1 MSQHAQD
8 LSTNIKEQI
17 LSQKK
22 QIAKE
27 RRRLI
32 IRRTWQNKMVVIGG
46 AIIFI
51 MTMIAIFAPF
61 IAPYSPL
68 ELEAINRLKPPSADH
83 WFGTDD
89 VGRDLF
95 SRVIYGTRVSVFV
108 ATLAAIIAAFIGL
121 IIGIYAAYY
130 KTLDH
135 ILMRI
140 TDGLMAFP
148 SILLAI
154 AIMAVMGP
162 KTINV
167 VIAIVIVETPAVARV
182 VRSAALVIK
191 EQTFIEAAK
200 SQGASNLRIL
210 WNHIVPNVITPLT
223 VQITYVFSVSM
234 IIEAALSFL
243 GAGIP
248 APNPSWGNILYD
260 GKTVIQTAWWMT
272 IFPGLFLLLAV
283 LGANLLGDGI
293 RDLIDPNTKN
303 VKKLKKTRR
312 KA

>member
-1 MSQHAQD
+1 MSQQE
-8 LSTNIKEQI
+8 LSAEMNNEI
-17 LSQKK
+17 LVQKK
-22 QIAKE
+22 QIARE
-27 RRRLI
+27 RRRLWMHRI
-32 IRRTWQNKMVVIGG
+32 WKNKMVVFGG
-46 AIIFI
+46 SIIFI
-51 MTMIAIFAPF
+51 MTIIAIFAPL
-61 IAPYSPL
+61 IAPYTPL
-68 ELEAINRLKPPSADH
+68 EIEPVNRLKPPSGEH

-89 VGRDLF
+89 FGRDLF
-95 SRVIYGTRVSVFV
+95 SRVVYGTRVSIFV
-108 ATLAAIIAAFIGL
+108 ALLASIFAAIIGL
-121 IIGIYAAYY
+121 VVGIYSAYY
-130 KTLDH
+130 KKLDH

-154 AIMAVMGP
+154 AIMAVIGP

-167 VIAIVIVETPAVARV
+167 VIAIVVVETPAVARV
-182 VRSAALVIK
+182 VRSAALVVK

-210 WNHIVPNVITPLT
+210 WSHIVPNVITPLT

-272 IFPGLFLLLAV
+272 VFPGMFLLLAV

-293 RDLIDPNTKN
+293 RDLIDPNMKN
-303 VKKLKKTRR
+303 VKKLKKAKKR
-312 KA
+312 A